1 MVCATILFLGL
12 TGCYLPSLSHTRG
25 SGTVQALEPDHETD
39 ATLRQKLG
47 RPDVL
52 DLPTVRVW
60 EWRQTYG
67 YLLVG
72 GAGRGY
78 ILPVQG
84 KAFRVLARFE
94 GERVTAIETES
105 EPKRVKVAG
114 DPLPE
119 PLISI
124 PWEGPGRLAARV
136 FFAVGKDGGLWRK
149 ASTVE
154 EAVPVVPGS
163 GKGGRNAVIAVS
175 PDGQRVA
182 VAGPRKA
189 YVWDDASRAVL
200 TESEPKKGPW
210 LYPPYGSEAR
220 FSPDGR
226 WLVLVGSRDSVLLD
240 TVTWRPVWSDP
251 KQGWSSAIF
260 SPEGDR
266 LVIIR
271 YRELRVIETAT
282 GRMTGKMVLSPAP
295 QWRGLLLPGR
305 ELLLACG
312 TVLTRWDLAELERLH
327 RDGQKDVRLL
337 GGPGAEALREVR
349 LLPMP
354 AGGGGVLFA
363 PLLSQDGSLLLLHG
377 PGQAWFGVIR
387 AADLKVAGL
396 FRKDEPTLS
405 LTPLQLDRDGLLH
418 GVQIKQLPRLGPYVS
433 VYHLWQLPLRS
444 PSEP

>member
-1 MVCATILFLGL
+1 MFLGL

-25 SGTVQALEPDHETD
+25 AGTVQALEPDRETD

-72 GAGRGY
+72 GAMQGY
-78 ILPVQG
+78 LLPMQG

-94 GERVTAIETES
+94 GERVMAIETES
-105 EPKRVKVAG
+105 EPKRVKGIG

-119 PLISI
+119 ALVSI
-124 PWEGPGRLAARV
+124 PWEGPGSFAAGA

-149 ASTVE
+149 ASPAE
-154 EAVPVVPGS
+154 EAVQVVPGAK
-163 GKGGRNAVIAVS
+163 KGGRNAVIAVS
-175 PDGQRVA
+175 PDGQRVV
-182 VAGPRKA
+182 VAGPRIA
-189 YVWDDASRAVL
+189 YVWDDLSRSVL
-200 TESEPKKGPW
+200 SESIPKKGPW
-210 LYPPYGSEAR
+210 PCPPYGSEAR

-226 WLVLVGSRDSVLLD
+226 WLVLVGSRDSALLD
-240 TVTWRPVWSDP
+240 TATWQPVWTDP
-251 KQGWSSAIF
+251 KQGWSSAFF

-282 GRMTGKMVLSPAP
+282 GRVTARMALSSAP
-295 QWRGLLLPGR
+295 RWNGLLLPGG

-312 TVLTRWDLAELERLH
+312 SVLTRWDLAEMERLH
-327 RDGQKDVRLL
+327 REGQQDLRLL

-349 LLPMP
+349 LLPML
-354 AGGGGVLFA
+354 AGGGGDALA
-363 PLLSQDGSLLLLHG
+363 PLLSQDGTLLLQHG
-377 PGQAWFGVIR
+377 PGRAWFGIIR
-387 AADLKVAGL
+387 AADLQAAGL
-396 FRKDEPTLS
+396 FRKDERTLS
-405 LTPLQLDRDGLLH
+405 LTPILLDSDGLLH
-418 GVQIKQLPRLGPYVS
+418 GVQVRQLPRLGPYVS
-433 VYHLWQLPLRS
+433 IHHLWKLPLRG
-444 PSEP
+444 PSDP

>member
-1 MVCATILFLGL
+1 M
-12 TGCYLPSLSHTRG
+12 
-25 SGTVQALEPDHETD
+25 QALEPDRETE

-52 DLPTVRVW
+52 DLPPVHVW
-60 EWRQTYG
+60 GWRQTYG

-72 GAGRGY
+72 GAMRGY
-78 ILPVQG
+78 VLPMQG
-84 KAFRVLARFE
+84 RAFRVLARFE
-94 GERVTAIETES
+94 GERAAVIETER
-105 EPKRVKVAG
+105 EPKRVKGIG

-119 PLISI
+119 PMSSI
-124 PWEGPGRLAARV
+124 PWEGPGRFSAGA

-149 ASTVE
+149 ASPEE
-154 EAVPVVPGS
+154 EAVQVVLGA

-175 PDGQRVA
+175 HDGQRVA

-189 YVWDDASRAVL
+189 YVWDDLSRSVL
-200 TESEPKKGPW
+200 IESIPRKGPW
-210 LYPPYGSEAR
+210 PYPLYGSEAR

-240 TVTWRPVWSDP
+240 TVTGQAVWTDP
-251 KQGWSSAIF
+251 KQNWSSAFF

-266 LVIIR
+266 LVLIR

-282 GRMTGKMVLSPAP
+282 GRMTGRMALSSAP
-295 QWRGLLLPGR
+295 KWSGLLLPGG

-312 TVLTRWDLAELERLH
+312 TVLTRWDLAAVERLH
-327 RDGQKDVRLL
+327 RDGQKEVRLL

-354 AGGGGVLFA
+354 AGGGSDSFA

-405 LTPLQLDRDGLLH
+405 LTPLQLGNDGVLQ
-418 GVQIKQLPRLGPYVS
+418 GVEIKPLPRLGPYVS
-433 VYHLWQLPLRS
+433 VHHLWQLPLRS
-444 PSEP
+444 PSAP